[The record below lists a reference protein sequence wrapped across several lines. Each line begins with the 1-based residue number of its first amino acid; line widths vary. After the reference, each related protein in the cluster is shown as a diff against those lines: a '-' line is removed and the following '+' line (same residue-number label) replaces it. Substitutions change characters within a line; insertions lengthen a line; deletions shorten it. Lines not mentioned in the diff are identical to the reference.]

1 MERTRFVGFVGMAS
15 MVGLAVVAG
24 CTLKASSG
32 DTCGDPHCSANPS
45 GPVHGVTADG
55 RVDTTAA
62 QAWPN
67 RPTVDPGPVTDEDV
81 AKACAAYGACLST
94 FAQPPV
100 SSTDDETI
108 AIATA
113 LCTLPDGGEE
123 RVIPMGSH
131 NERWSWWIRA
141 IVANPTCDAIAKL
154 QTDRDK
160 DIYCEEDGCWS
171 TAGSKPSVQCT
182 GSVAAI
188 ESGGESF
195 VRDCAR
201 SYTTCDEN
209 SVTGCSDR
217 SPTACD
223 PRGNDRCDGNI
234 KLGCDRNGLVSFHD
248 CALIH
253 ATCQESADGAKCVTN
268 PDAGCDTSAQVC
280 TGTQLTLCTFGAKT
294 TIDCAAMGFA
304 GCNRGHCTLK

>member
-1 MERTRFVGFVGMAS
+1 MERIRKLGGVMA
-15 MVGLAVVAG
+15 VGLLGLALGAA
-24 CTLKASSG
+24 CALKANDGSS
-32 DTCGDPHCSANPS
+32 CNDPHCHANPS
-45 GPVHGVTADG
+45 GPVHGLTTDG

-67 RPTVDPGPVTDEDV
+67 RPTIDPGPVSNDDV

-94 FAQPPV
+94 FAKPPV

-113 LCTLPDGGEE
+113 LCTLPDMAEE
-123 RVIPMGSH
+123 RVNPINDH

-141 IVANPTCDAIAKL
+141 IVANPSCDAIAKL
-154 QTDRDK
+154 QTARPK
-160 DIYCEEDGCWS
+160 DVYCEEDGCWS
-171 TAGSKPSVQCT
+171 TSGSKPSVQCT

-188 ESGGESF
+188 SVGGVSSI
-195 VRDCAR
+195 RDCAR
-201 SYTTCDEN
+201 SYTTCNEN
-209 SVTGCSDR
+209 SPTGCDDR
-217 SPTACD
+217 APTACD
-223 PRGNDRCDGNI
+223 PKGNDRCDGNI
-234 KLGCDRNGLVSFHD
+234 KLGCDRNGLVSYHD

-294 TIDCAAMGFA
+294 TVDCAALGFG
-304 GCNRGHCTLK
+304 GCTRGHCTLK